1 MYAFVLALL
10 LLMTACASPG
20 DTPPNV
26 PAQEGASPA
35 AAPAG
40 QDSLIQA
47 RVGEE
52 LVITLQSNPS
62 TGYRWM
68 LEDSLDAGLLRLA
81 GRTYV
86 PDQPVRVGSGGHEQF
101 TFVGVAPGETTLR
114 LRYSRDIQRSA
125 PGRAAFR
132 VRIHPAQ

>member
-1 MYAFVLALL
+1 M
-10 LLMTACASPG
+10 MACTPSADRAS
-20 DTPPNV
+20 
-26 PAQEGASPA
+26 
-35 AAPAG
+35 AAPAERPASPVAEAAG
-40 QDSLIQA
+40 QDPLIEA

-52 LVITLQSNPS
+52 FDITLPSNPS
-62 TGYRWM
+62 TGYQWM

-81 GRTYV
+81 GRAYV

-114 LRYSRDIQRSA
+114 LWYSRDIQRSA
-125 PGRAAFR
+125 PRRAVFR